1 MSGRLRRLH
10 SDSGQ
15 GRQRVFRKDG
25 PSFDFGFDQ
34 MKKRA
39 NDDEIGLTNYV
50 TAATNEGKHPYV
62 ESVSEDYAHDQSI
75 AVQSSFV
82 QSTSTRPPS

>member
-1 MSGRLRRLH
+1 
-10 SDSGQ
+10 
-15 GRQRVFRKDG
+15 VFRKDG

-34 MKKRA
+34 MKRRA

-50 TAATNEGKHPYV
+50 TAAPNEGKHPYV
-62 ESVSEDYAHDQSI
+62 DSVSEDYAHDQSI